1 MSKLT
6 KLVYNKLVC
15 TSELMIRKMTDGVGA
30 VPLTI
35 EVGTAGVEV
44 NSSPL
49 SLPSSV
55 NKHKMISHVLIF
67 HQNAQ
72 HNNQIFYIADSAIDS
87 QPGFQKPL
95 GCFFREGAP
104 RFDDGLTGDSV
115 SFW

>member
-6 KLVYNKLVC
+6 KLVYIKLVC
-15 TSELMIRKMTDGVGA
+15 TSELMILKMTDGVGA

-55 NKHKMISHVLIF
+55 NKHKIISHVLTF
-67 HQNAQ
+67 HQNAE
-72 HNNQIFYIADSAIDS
+72 HNNLFFYVL
-87 QPGFQKPL
+87 P
-95 GCFFREGAP
+95 
-104 RFDDGLTGDSV
+104 
-115 SFW
+115 